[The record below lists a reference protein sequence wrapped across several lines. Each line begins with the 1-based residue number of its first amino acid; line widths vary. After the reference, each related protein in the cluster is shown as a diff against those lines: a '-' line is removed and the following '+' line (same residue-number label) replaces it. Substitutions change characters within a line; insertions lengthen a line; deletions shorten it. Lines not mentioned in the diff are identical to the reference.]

1 MEADMSNLERY
12 KQRRGLV
19 AIDGAMALIVILLIV
34 QIWLLSATLET
45 FLAGHTGAALPAA
58 IFSGLVF
65 LGCLVLD
72 LFVTRV
78 DQESRK
84 P

>member
-1 MEADMSNLERY
+1 MGNLERSE
-12 KQRRGLV
+12 QRRGLV
-19 AIDGAMALIVILLIV
+19 AIDGAMALIFILLIF
-34 QIWLLSATLET
+34 QIWLLSATLDT
-45 FLAGHTGAALPAA
+45 FLAGHTGAVLPAA

-65 LGCLVLD
+65 LGCLALD

-78 DQESRK
+78 DQASRK